1 MNKYL
6 HTIVYFCIALFVFA
20 YFPKKIFAAPC
31 TRELSGD
38 VTISSSCVF
47 PEPVD
52 GADSATSATDT
63 VNTANIVLSNSGT
76 TLTLSPGQT
85 LVWGESITI
94 EEGTQIIVGEGTE
107 MTQKAIWYTDVDDD
121 GYPQNAT
128 AIASS
133 VQPANGKRR
142 AFMSSITEVDID
154 DSEQCPDNLDPV
166 GNCNKYEQGGI
177 VNQGVRE
184 DIFDECFGHEMCNG
198 SGICSLYA
206 KRVFLSST
214 TTNGDMNG
222 ISGADSFCQSL
233 ADSASLGGTWNAWLS
248 DSTTSVSSRFTQS
261 SDPYVFV
268 DRITKVADNWSDL
281 ADGTIN
287 TAINRDENNE
297 NIISPLPYVWT
308 NTNADGTIDA
318 TNAINVCSDWSQAP
332 KNRLASGGN
341 YTAFNSPSWSRTGVF
356 TCSSQVRL
364 YCFEQ

>member
-6 HTIVYFCIALFVFA
+6 HTIIYFCIALFIFA

-63 VNTANIVLSNSGT
+63 VNTANIILSGSGT

-85 LVWGESITI
+85 LVWGGSITI
-94 EEGTQIIVGEGTE
+94 EEGTQIIVGEGTQLV
-107 MTQKAIWYTDVDDD
+107 QKAIWYIDGDND
-121 GYPQNAT
+121 GYPQSTT
-128 AIASS
+128 AIASN
-133 VQPANGKRR
+133 VQPANGRRR

-154 DSEQCPDNLDPV
+154 DSEQCPNDLDPV
-166 GNCNKYEQGGI
+166 GNCKKCEQGGI
-177 VNQGVRE
+177 VNQSVRE
-184 DIFDECFGHEMCNG
+184 DIFDECIGYEACNG
-198 SGICSLYA
+198 SGVCLLYA
-206 KRVFLSST
+206 KRVFLSSA
-214 TTNGDMNG
+214 TTNGEING

-233 ADSASLGGTWNAWLS
+233 AGSASLGGTWNAWLS
-248 DSTTSVSSRFTQS
+248 DSTISVSSRFTQS

-268 DRITKVADNWSDL
+268 DHITKVADNWSDL
-281 ADGTIN
+281 TDGTIN
-287 TAINRDENNE
+287 AAINKDEDG
-297 NIISPLPYVWT
+297 NIISSLLPYVWT

-318 TNAINVCSDWSQAP
+318 TDAINVCSDWSQAP

-341 YTAFNSPSWSRTGVF
+341 YTAFNSPSWSRTGIF